1 MKQAHFM
8 KTLYKSALGMAGILA
23 VSCTSYDPLKYQVE
37 KPASVVVQEE
47 IDAYPALKSFIDR
60 SAHPQFKLG
69 VALSLN
75 PYANQEVMYRLAN
88 RNFDEIVLGYEMKHG
103 AVVQSDGASN
113 LDNVKKLLETAN
125 AAGMQV
131 YGHTLCW
138 HANQNAA
145 YLNRLIEPIIIPGT
159 SQPTWDRVTAAN
171 FETDEA
177 SNYEANT
184 NAKLAFTAAGQGA
197 NGQGR
202 ALKITNE
209 SVRTN
214 DWDSQFFIK
223 FSPAVKAGE
232 QYELSMD
239 IKADAPAS
247 FSTQAHVVPYSYKHW
262 DFFGTLSATTS
273 WTTYKKQ
280 ITVTADMATAG
291 AIAFN
296 LGKTATNYYFDNII
310 LTKYNEKG
318 SGSAGYAYT
327 FTNPS
332 VTNFWSAQVAHD
344 LPALQN
350 NKEYILKF
358 VVKADKAGTIR
369 AEVQSSSDYSS
380 NGFGTF
386 AISPEW
392 TEYELKTIT
401 SKDDRNRLVISFGD
415 FAGTVFID
423 NVSLTPSGS
432 TTNIVPTSDFE
443 NGTGSWTGW
452 GNNSNR
458 GLSALGQGYGG
469 AKDQVI
475 QKTAE
480 EKQTLITNALE
491 AWIKDMMEVSKP
503 YVKAWDVVNEPM
515 DDGRP
520 AELKTGVGKSL
531 PTDHFYWQ
539 DYMGKDYAV
548 KAFEFAK
555 KYGNP
560 SDILFINDYNLE
572 YSLDKCRGLIA
583 YVAYIEGKGARVDGI
598 GTQMHIDIKSDKT
611 RISEMFRLLAATGK
625 QIKVSELDIGL
636 GGIKTD
642 DATAEQYQ
650 AQAEMYKYVIDQYFA
665 LIPPAQRYGI
675 TLWSPLDS
683 PDGSSWRAGEPI
695 GIWSETYVRK
705 LAYSYVAD
713 ALKANAGKN

>member
-1 MKQAHFM
+1 M
-8 KTLYKSALGMAGILA
+8 KTLYKSALGLAGLLT
-23 VSCTSYDPLKYQVE
+23 VSCTSYDPLKFQVD
-37 KPASVVVQEE
+37 KPAIVVVQEE
-47 IDAYPALKSFIDR
+47 IDAYPALKSFIDKG
-60 SAHPQFKLG
+60 AHPNFRLG

-75 PYANQEVMYRLAN
+75 PYANQQVMYRLAN

-103 AVVQSDGASN
+103 AVVQSDGTLL
-113 LDNVKKLLETAN
+113 LDNVKRLLTTAGG
-125 AAGMQV
+125 AGMQV

-159 SQPTWDRVTAAN
+159 SQPTWDLLTGAD
-171 FETDEA
+171 FETDNA
-177 SNYEANT
+177 SNYESNAN
-184 NAKLAFTAAGQGA
+184 AQLSFTAAGQGA

-214 DWDSQFFIK
+214 DWDAQFFLK
-223 FSPAVKAGE
+223 FAPAVKAGE

-239 IKADAPAS
+239 IRADAPAS

-273 WTTYKKQ
+273 WSTYKKQ

-296 LGKTATNYYFDNII
+296 LGKTATNYYFDNIT
-310 LTKYNEKG
+310 LKKYNEKG

-327 FTNPS
+327 FTNPT

-344 LPALQN
+344 LPVLQN
-350 NKEYILKF
+350 AKEYILKF
-358 VVKADKAGTIR
+358 VVKASKAGTIR

-380 NGFGTF
+380 NSFGTF

-392 TEYELKTIT
+392 AEYELKTT
-401 SKDDRNRLVISFGD
+401 TTKDDRDRLVISFGD
-415 FAGTVFID
+415 FEGTVFID
-423 NVSLTPSGS
+423 NVSLTPAGS
-432 TTNIVPTSDFE
+432 TTSVLPTGDFE

-452 GNNSNR
+452 GNNSTR
-458 GLSALGQGYGG
+458 GLSAQGQGYGG
-469 AKDQVI
+469 ARDQVI
-475 QKTAE
+475 QKTPE
-480 EKQTLITNALE
+480 EKKALITTALE
-491 AWIKDMMEVSKP
+491 TWIKGMLEASKGS
-503 YVKAWDVVNEPM
+503 VRAWDVVNEPM

-520 AELKTGVGKSL
+520 AELKTGVGKNMAS
-531 PTDHFYWQ
+531 DEFYWQ
-539 DYMGKDYAV
+539 DYLGKDYAV
-548 KAFEFAK
+548 TAFTLAR

-560 SDILFINDYNLE
+560 TDILFINDYNLE
-572 YSLDKCRGLIA
+572 YNLDKCRGLIA
-583 YVAYIEGKGARVDGI
+583 YAAYIESKGVKIDGI
-598 GTQMHIDIKSDKT
+598 GTQMHIDIKSDKAK
-611 RISEMFRLLAATGK
+611 ISEMFRLLAATGK
-625 QIKVSELDIGL
+625 QVKVSELDIGL

-642 DATAEQYQ
+642 NATAEQYQ
-650 AQAEMYKYVIDQYFA
+650 AQAEMYKYVIDKYFE
-665 LIPPAQRYGI
+665 LVPPAQRYGI

-683 PDGSSWRAGEPI
+683 PAGSSWRAGEPV

-705 LAYSYVAD
+705 LAYTYVAD
-713 ALKANAGKN
+713 ALKANAGKK